1 MEKLFIVMPAYN
13 EQDNIAD
20 TLAAWYPVIERH
32 AANGE
37 SRLVAVNDGSQ
48 DDTFAVMQ
56 EFAKDHPLFTP
67 LTKPNGGHGPT
78 VIYAYNY
85 AIEQGADWIFQTD
98 SDGQTN
104 PEEFEAFWEA
114 REEYDGIFGNRTVRG
129 DGKSRAVVEKVVCL
143 LLRLYFGVKVPDANA
158 PFRLMRAEKVAK
170 YLKKLPEDY
179 NLPNI
184 MMTTYFVYYKERVS
198 FRETSFKPREKGTNS
213 INIKKIFKIGR
224 QAVKDFRMLKKGM
237 K

>member
-37 SRLVAVNDGSQ
+37 SRLVAVNDGSK
-48 DDTFAVMQ
+48 DDTFAMMQ
-56 EFAKDHPLFTP
+56 KFAKDHPLFTP

-85 AIEQGADWIFQTD
+85 AIEQGADWVFQTD

-198 FRETSFKPREKGTNS
+198 FREISFKPREKGTNS

>member
-1 MEKLFIVMPAYN
+1 MKTLVIIPAYN

-37 SRLVAVNDGSQ
+37 SRLVAVNDGSK
-48 DDTFAVMQ
+48 DNTFAIMQ
-56 EFAKDHPLFTP
+56 EFAKTHPLFTP
-67 LTKPNGGHGPT
+67 LTKPNGGHGST

-85 AIEQGADWIFQTD
+85 AIGQGADWIFQTD
-98 SDGQTN
+98 SDGQTD
-104 PEEFEAFWEA
+104 PDEFEAFWEV
-114 REEYDGIFGNRTVRG
+114 REQFDGIFGNRTVRG
-129 DGKSRAVVEKVVCL
+129 DGKSRAMVEKVVCL

-158 PFRLMRAEKVAK
+158 PFRLMRAKKVAK

-198 FRETSFKPREKGTNS
+198 FREISFKPREKGTNS